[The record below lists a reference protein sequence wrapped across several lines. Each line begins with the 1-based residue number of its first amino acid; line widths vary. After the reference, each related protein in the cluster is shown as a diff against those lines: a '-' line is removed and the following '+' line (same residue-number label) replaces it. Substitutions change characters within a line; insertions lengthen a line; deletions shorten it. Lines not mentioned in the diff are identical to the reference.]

1 MADYSQ
7 PLYPTLDLDE
17 TPRKVSRSNS
27 KPDRPPVP
35 ANRKHS
41 NNSSKL
47 SDSESPVTIEDEKLI
62 DPPEVNLEI
71 NQVRWFYREPDKY
84 WQPFC
89 GSDSVRLE
97 QTFRVYEYTTGK
109 SIPIPV
115 KGDMYEVDLFTRVLN
130 PIYWDV
136 GGKETVV
143 TRAWW
148 FEVISDNWYP
158 FDEKHQSLLDEIHGN
173 VLQAESSGTILIKVS
188 KSAHLKLQIGDSE
201 VIWQSSTD
209 IRRCKLDLTSR
220 ILGFKGNPVKRG
232 YKVLADLS
240 DVLPPIGHIVF
251 VLHGVGQ
258 KIGEE
263 YIIKCTDSVRE
274 IAETMTEKYF
284 PNKKSYRVEFIPVD
298 WRTQLILN
306 TELISKITL
315 TDVKGLRNRI
325 NLTVGD
331 VMYYTSAR
339 FGPEI
344 LDSLLLKLNTL
355 YMKFVDKNPE
365 FVSYGKVSIIA
376 HSLGSVVMYDA
387 LYSCR
392 PHKQDSKPLGKLF
405 LYSIIQRLNSMSEDG
420 LAKF

>member
-1 MADYSQ
+1 MASYSQ

-17 TPRKVSRSNS
+17 TQSKVSRSNS
-27 KPDRPPVP
+27 KPDRPPGP
-35 ANRKHS
+35 TNRKHS
-41 NNSSKL
+41 NNNSKL
-47 SDSESPVTIEDEKLI
+47 SDPESPVTPIEDIPVTFKDEKLVN
-62 DPPEVNLEI
+62 PPEVNLEI
-71 NQVRWFYREPDKY
+71 NQVRWFYREQDKY

-97 QTFRVYEYTTGK
+97 QTYRVYEYNIGK

-115 KGDMYEVDLFTRVLN
+115 KGDMYEVDLFTRVLY

-136 GGKETVV
+136 YGKPTVV

-173 VLQAESSGTILIKVS
+173 VLQAESSGTILIKDS

-251 VLHGVGQ
+251 VLHGAGQ
-258 KIGEE
+258 ALESASIV
-263 YIIKCTDSVRE
+263 KCTDSVRE
-274 IAETMTEKYF
+274 VAKTMTEKYF
-284 PNKKSYRVEFIPVD
+284 PNKKSYRVEFFPVD

-306 TELISKITL
+306 KGLISKITL
-315 TDVKGLRNRI
+315 TDAKGLRDLL
-325 NLTVGD
+325 NLSVGD
-331 VMYYTSAR
+331 IMYYTSAK

-344 LDSLLLKLNTL
+344 LDSLLLKLNKL

-365 FVSYGKVSIIA
+365 FVPYGKVSIIA

-405 LYSIIQRLNSMSEDG
+405 LYYIY
-420 LAKF
+420 

>member
-1 MADYSQ
+1 MTDI
-7 PLYPTLDLDE
+7 
-17 TPRKVSRSNS
+17 
-27 KPDRPPVP
+27 PV
-35 ANRKHS
+35 
-41 NNSSKL
+41 
-47 SDSESPVTIEDEKLI
+47 IEKLI
-62 DPPEVNLEI
+62 NPPDVHLGI

-97 QTFRVYEYTTGK
+97 QTYRVYGEYNTK
-109 SIPIPV
+109 ESMLIPV
-115 KGDMYEVDLFTRVLN
+115 MGDMYEVDLSTRVLN
-130 PIYWDV
+130 PIYWEV
-136 GGKETVV
+136 YCMPTVV

-148 FEVISDNWYP
+148 FEVISANWCP

-173 VLQAESSGTILIKVS
+173 VLQAESSGTILIKDS

-209 IRRCKLDLTSR
+209 IRRCKLDLTSQ
-220 ILGFKGNPVKRG
+220 ILFKWNPVKRG

-251 VLHGVGQ
+251 VLHGAGQ
-258 KIGEE
+258 KMEKG
-263 YIIKCTDSVRE
+263 YIIKCTDSIRE
-274 IAETMTEKYF
+274 IAKTMTEKYF

-298 WRTQLILN
+298 WRTRLN
-306 TELISKITL
+306 LDEGLVSKITP
-315 TDVKGLRNRI
+315 TDVIGLRNRI
-325 NLTVGD
+325 NQAVGD
-331 VMYYTSAR
+331 VMRYTSAR

-344 LDSLLLKLNTL
+344 LDSLLFRLNTL

-387 LYSCR
+387 LYSCI
-392 PHKQDSKPLGKLF
+392 PHKQDSKPLGKSFLF
-405 LYSIIQRLNSMSEDG
+405 SIR
-420 LAKF
+420 